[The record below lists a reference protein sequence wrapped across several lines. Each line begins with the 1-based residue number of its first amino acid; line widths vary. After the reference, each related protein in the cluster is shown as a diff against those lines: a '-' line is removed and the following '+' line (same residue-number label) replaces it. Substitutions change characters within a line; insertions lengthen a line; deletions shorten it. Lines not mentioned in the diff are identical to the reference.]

1 MLGYAEELEFFA
13 TLPAEAFHEACGLAK
28 VDVVEVYERNAR
40 DTADHFIDDVTS
52 ADGITYW
59 DDGAPGMSQ
68 LGDWRERGAEPHNA
82 HEPVD
87 SGAAAI
93 AAQGLLR
100 LGRYLDRQGGDGSR
114 YFRGGLTAARTLFS
128 DPYLAPSG
136 PGHQGILLHN
146 VYHRP
151 NGWDHVPAGQKG
163 PLQRVG
169 PVGRLPPA
177 GTWRTSSNASA
188 RMGLLIRRSTCDL
201 KTVTADFADDAD

>member
-1 MLGYAEELEFFA
+1 MLGYAEELEFSA
-13 TLPAEAFHEACGLAK
+13 TIDNDRFHEAVGLDK
-28 VDVVEVYERNAR
+28 NEVVKVYERNAR

-59 DDGAPGMSQ
+59 DDGAPGMSR
-68 LGDWRERGAEPHNA
+68 LGDWRERDAEPHND

-93 AAQGLLR
+93 AAQGLIR
-100 LGRYLDRQGGDGSR
+100 LGRYLGDTDEGNR

-136 PGHQGILLHN
+136 AGHQGILLHN

-151 NGWDHVPAGQKG
+151 NGWDHVPPGQKVPCNESAMWG
-163 PLQRVG
+163 DYHQLELANLIK
-169 PVGRLPPA
+169 RLGEGGAYP
-177 GTWRTSSNASA
+177 TFY
-188 RMGLLIRRSTCDL
+188 L
-201 KTVTADFADDAD
+201 